1 MKNLLLSAFVLL
13 SAISAYAQIRI
24 PQPSPTATLTQ
35 NVGLTEVEIVY
46 SRPGVKDRKIF
57 GDLIPYG
64 EVWRTG
70 ANASTKVTF
79 KEEVKL
85 GGEAVPAGTYALYT
99 IPGAKEWTVIV
110 HKNTTLWGAG
120 NYNKEEDLVRFTV
133 PAATTKD
140 FTETFTID
148 FSDFTSTSAHLNI
161 KWENTLVAIPLE
173 VEVESK
179 VMAQIK
185 EEILEAEGEVNPE
198 LYAGAASYYLE
209 SGKDLKQALIWVDEA
224 IKANPSA
231 FWLIHR
237 KAKILAKQGKKKEAI
252 ATAKESM
259 KMAKE
264 SPQGDFGYVKNNENL
279 IAEINKSK

>member
-1 MKNLLLSAFVLL
+1 MKNLLLSAFVFL
-13 SAISAYAQIRI
+13 SAISAYAQINI
-24 PQPSPTATLTQ
+24 PQPSPTATLKQ
-35 NVGLTEVEIVY
+35 NVGLTEVEIIY
-46 SRPGVKDRKIF
+46 SRPGVKDREIF

-70 ANASTKVTF
+70 ANASTKITF
-79 KEEVKL
+79 KEEVTL
-85 GGEAVPAGTYALYT
+85 GGEAIPAGTYALYT
-99 IPGAKEWTVIV
+99 IPGAKEWTVII
-110 HKNTTLWGAG
+110 HKNTSLWGAG
-120 NYNKEEDLVRFTV
+120 NYNEDEDLARFTV
-133 PAATTKD
+133 PATATKD

-148 FSDFTSTSAHLNI
+148 FSDFTSTTANINI
-161 KWENTLVAIPLE
+161 KWEKTLVAIPLE
-173 VEVESK
+173 VEVDSK

-185 EEILEAEGEVNPE
+185 EQILDAQGEVNPQ
-198 LYAGAASYYLE
+198 LYSGAATYYYE
-209 SGKDLKQALIWVDEA
+209 SGKDLKQALTWIDEA
-224 IKANPSA
+224 IKANPKA
-231 FWLIHR
+231 FWLVHS